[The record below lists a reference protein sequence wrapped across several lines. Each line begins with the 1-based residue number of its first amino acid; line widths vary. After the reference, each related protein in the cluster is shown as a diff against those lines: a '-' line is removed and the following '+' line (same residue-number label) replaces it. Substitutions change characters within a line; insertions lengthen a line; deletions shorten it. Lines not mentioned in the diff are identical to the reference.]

1 MNQFDD
7 FKSFMFRKPISDPDS
22 SPDTDYL
29 KHAEAKRFE
38 ASPTGRAI
46 RELEHTQAQQ
56 DTSVT
61 IEPQLTEPAQD
72 GSNVFMSNITTT
84 KDGKGKTLPLDKT
97 DYRQAQKPTLPTG
110 PIDLQTGE
118 KPGQMPVLGFNDV
131 EGAKAQ
137 KEQNRQ
143 DLLKQNL
150 AATDKTH
157 PQAPPSLA
165 DTAFNLLD
173 YPGHVVREAIAAHV
187 EAQTGEKV
195 DPEKLGEYVT
205 GKMQEQGKTVTEGD
219 KVLFD
224 LTSKILTDPVNFLP
238 VVGLPTDAYK
248 AGGRAIKGAYEGLTD
263 ASKVAGVDLA
273 GDRGSMLGKVL
284 TPTEG
289 QKWAFGKDET
299 PTFYSPT
306 QRLIE
311 AKMPNSATPAQ
322 VQGIVKGGGIS
333 QEEAKWMDLDEFLE
347 GKEKVSKEEVLK
359 YVEAHQMPLEEVQLT
374 SEPTSKPSWDK
385 VEGNDTHYQSYTLP
399 GGKNYR
405 EFLLKVPGAGY
416 KAPHFGEQGEDA
428 LLHFRTTDREVMTED
443 GPQRVLFVEEV
454 QSDLHQQGRKHGYT
468 PNPQRKAE
476 LEAKRKAIE
485 AFGSDATP
493 EQKQEW
499 VDVMNELHPDR
510 KQIPALP
517 FQKDWVDLGIKR
529 ILRLAA
535 EEGYDRVAWTTGAQ
549 QAERYDLA
557 KQVSVLRGVKHA
569 NGTYDLGYAPAEGGS
584 IRKLATGVTQDK
596 LADTVGK
603 DLAEK
608 IVNQAEVFPEHK
620 DYSGL
625 DLKVGGEGMKGFY
638 DDILPKTVNKYVKK
652 WGGKVEES
660 VIKFDNAPD
669 EVVAKWAAVDP
680 EHPFVKKNRAKVHSL
695 PITPQMFEAVVNNPQ
710 SLFGS
715 VFQSLEDHF
724 KTLPKMVQETL
735 RAKLPAPKQFKKLSE
750 EGGYVAFGPVYM
762 LTRSI
767 LGSIAGANAGDPE
780 NAIRNAL
787 IGAGVGALAS
797 PSMIRSLAQTIKGV
811 KGGGVDASLGLAQA
825 ATKKAAQPAQAAP
838 TATPIA
844 SLQAQYKQLVDDAR
858 RGVRHDADVV
868 TDGDLLVD
876 TAKIDEAYVKNL
888 YPGTALNVE
897 QTYALHKV
905 LTESGKKLV
914 ELASTVTDDVSAEEF
929 LKALWVHGSMLDAKR
944 LGAMAEAGRA
954 ERIYGVDAPADM
966 QAMKAF
972 LNQFS
977 DLMGKMKEGMN
988 PLMVSEM
995 VKSFKTPEQMA
1006 VFAKNAVKP
1015 GLKDAFLGLWIN
1027 ALLSGPH
1034 THIAN
1039 AISNGATLGWGI
1051 AERQFAPVFGG
1062 NVRPGEAA
1070 AMIHGVYESF
1080 VDGLRT
1086 FWEVF
1091 RGGDMGGKIEMHHT
1105 PSFQEAGLT
1114 GVPGK
1119 ALDYISAFFQGAGGR
1134 MLSGA
1139 DAFFKAIAFRAEARA
1154 RALREAYNI
1163 ANAENLYGKAARDR
1177 VNELYAQYMTDIPED
1192 IAKDADKFSAYVT
1205 FTKNLGPAGA
1215 WLQEGSA
1222 KHPAVKLVIPFV
1234 KAPINIFK
1242 YANERTPWGLFAKSF
1257 RDDIAAGG
1265 ARADLAMAKLSM
1277 GSMTMGAA
1285 ALLAMDGIITGG
1297 GPDPKQFPDLIK
1309 DMKDNGWMAYSIN
1322 VSAAKRKANGEST
1335 AWQKGDQ
1342 FVGPFSKV
1350 EPLGSLFSMAADY
1363 VEIMSNKKADETTEE
1378 MAHHMVMATVKSMS
1392 SKTFIKGLSQ
1402 TMLALTFPEEF
1413 FDKTLDRQA
1422 VSLVPIV
1429 GSSLSRKIAQQIDPI
1444 VRHSEGFIE
1453 ELKKNVPGLSKD
1465 LPPELNRWGEPVYR
1479 NNGIG
1484 PDIASPFYETT
1495 YKKDPVNEAIMKNKV
1510 NIPAAPDNLFGM
1522 KLDYEEKITL
1532 HRIIAKEVDVG
1543 GMNLH
1548 DHLKDMIENDYAYK
1562 HGSEGPD
1569 GRKAL
1574 LLRSR
1579 IQAFT
1584 RAGEFLMLQK
1594 YPKLMQEL
1602 QNMKQTGADLIGSD
1616 APNPREIQS
1625 FSKSLSLAGN

>member
-1 MNQFDD
+1 MGYLDD

-248 AGGRAIKGAYEGLTD
+248 AGGRALKGLGGGVADL
-263 ASKVAGVDLA
+263 SKAAGVDLA
-273 GDRGSMLGKVL
+273 GERGSIFGKVL

-715 VFQSLEDHF
+715 VFQTLEDHF

-735 RAKLPAPKQFKKLSE
+735 RSKLPAPKAFKKLSD

-767 LGSIAGANAGDPE
+767 LGSLAGANAGDPE

-797 PSMIRSLAQTIKGV
+797 PSMIRSLAQTVKAA
-811 KGGGVDASLGLAQA
+811 KGGSADASLGL
-825 ATKKAAQPAQAAP
+825 AQPAQAAP
-838 TATPIA
+838 TATPI
-844 SLQAQYKQLVDDAR
+844 SNLQAQYRQLVDDAR

-868 TDGDLLVD
+868 ADGDLLVD
-876 TAKIDEAYVKNL
+876 TAKIDEAYVKGL

-897 QTYALHKV
+897 ETYALHKV
-905 LTESGKKLV
+905 LTESGKKLI
-914 ELASTVTDDVSAEEF
+914 ELNATVTDDVSAEEF
-929 LKALWVHGSMLDAKR
+929 LKALWVHGSILDSKR

-1015 GLKDAFLGLWIN
+1015 GLKDAYLGLWIN

-1039 AISNGATLGWGI
+1039 AVSNGATLGWGI
-1051 AERQFAPVFGG
+1051 AERQLAPVFGG

-1080 VDGLRT
+1080 TDGLRA

-1114 GVPGK
+1114 GIPGK

-1154 RALREAYNI
+1154 RALREAYNV
-1163 ANAENLYGKAARDR
+1163 ANAENLYGKEARTR
-1177 VNELYAQYMTDIPED
+1177 VNELYQAYMTDLPED
-1192 IAKDADKFSAYVT
+1192 IAKDADKFAAYVT
-1205 FTKNLGPAGA
+1205 FTNNLGPTGA

-1222 KHPAVKLVIPFV
+1222 KFPAVKLVIPFV

-1257 RDDIAAGG
+1257 RGDIQAGG
-1265 ARADLAMAKLSM
+1265 ARADLAMAKWAM

-1285 ALLAMDGIITGG
+1285 SLLAMDGIITGG
-1297 GPDPKQFPDLIK
+1297 GPDPKKFPDLIK
-1309 DMKDNGWMAYSIN
+1309 DMKDNGWQAYSIN
-1322 VSAAKRKANGEST
+1322 VSAAKRKTKGEST

-1342 FVGPFSKV
+1342 FVGPFSRV
-1350 EPLGSLFSMAADY
+1350 EPLGSLFGMAADY
-1363 VEIMSNKKADETTEE
+1363 VEIMSNRKPDETTDE
-1378 MAHHMVMATVKSMS
+1378 MGFHMVAATVKSMS

-1413 FDKTLDRQA
+1413 LDKTVDRQA

-1453 ELKKNVPGLSKD
+1453 ELRKNTPGLSSS
-1465 LPPELNRWGEPVYR
+1465 LSPELNRWGEPVYR
-1479 NNGIG
+1479 QNAIG

-1495 YKKDPVNEAIMKNKV
+1495 YKKDPVNEALIKNKV
-1510 NIPAAPDNLFGM
+1510 NIPPAPDALMG
-1522 KLDYEEKITL
+1522 LPLSYEGKIEL
-1532 HRIIAKEVDVG
+1532 HKIIAKEVTKG
-1543 GMNLH
+1543 GKTLH
-1548 DHLKDMIENDYAYK
+1548 DSMGKLLESSAFKK
-1562 HGSEGPD
+1562 GSTGPD
-1569 GRKAL
+1569 GRQAL
-1574 LLRSR
+1574 LLRAR
-1579 IQAFT
+1579 VEEFT
-1584 RAGEFLMLQK
+1584 RRGEMQMLKRHPELKQALKDHYKAMAQK
-1594 YPKLMQEL
+1594 
-1602 QNMKQTGADLIGSD
+1602 MKSVPQIPDD
-1616 APNPREIQS
+1616 REIAS
-1625 FSKSLSLAGN
+1625 SDSDLPDFEIAGN